1 MRGRLPIILMALV
14 ALALVLSLAATL
26 APVAGAQ
33 DSGAAPSDT
42 AKWMRYVMPTAQQLE
57 AAAAAVNGF
66 IPPKDC
72 AITTMSSCQPIPTTV
87 LSPSAVSASQ
97 IHMPM
102 ENPRWY
108 CAGSAE

>member
-42 AKWMRYVMPTAQQLE
+42 ARWMRYVMPTAQQLE
-57 AAAAAVNGF
+57 AAAAALNGF
-66 IPPKDC
+66 IPIKDC
-72 AITTMSSCQPIPTTV
+72 AIKTMHECQPIPTTGTSV
-87 LSPSAVSASQ
+87 SGASAAATSTS
-97 IHMPM
+97 MPM
-102 ENPRWY
+102 ENPRWW
-108 CAGSAE
+108 CP